1 MFRALA
7 VLLEVLVRMS
17 RAVAVVLVAAV
28 ALPAP
33 AFAKGGAG
41 SGPSGSAAPASF
53 AFVGRYATGLPGTS
67 AETTA
72 FDGDRLYVSNADNG
86 SVDIVDVA
94 DPAAPERRVRL
105 DLRSLAGLGPE
116 ASVTSVAARDGVVAV
131 AVAADPK
138 TDPGQVLVLDRDGQ
152 PLGWAPVGANPDALT
167 FTPDGRRIL
176 VANEGEP
183 SSYLVGPAGDP
194 EGSVSMI
201 TLPPGQAKGAGN
213 RQAALPVRTVRFTD
227 FNVGGRRHAELPAGV
242 RIFGPNAT
250 VAQDLEPEYVSVSP
264 DGRTAYVALQEN
276 NAIAVIE
283 LPSGR
288 LRAIKA
294 LGFQDH
300 GTVPLDASDQDG
312 AINIRTWANVYGMY
326 QPDQV
331 AAFQAAGRTYLLT
344 ANEGDSRSD
353 WPGLTEDVRARS
365 VTTDASFPNRANAQ
379 VGRLTVTTSVPASPA
394 PQSTLYAFGSRSFSI
409 WDADVRQ
416 VWDSADQL
424 EQLVAAANPAFFN
437 STNDANNFDNR
448 SDNKGPEP
456 EGALTAVIA
465 GRTYGFVGLERQG
478 GVVVADLS
486 DPTAPVILQHLQT
499 RSFSGSSVGPDSGP
513 EGMAFVGN
521 GPGGQPLLAVG
532 NEVTG
537 TVTLFTTD

>member
-1 MFRALA
+1 MR
-7 VLLEVLVRMS
+7 VS
-17 RAVAVVLVAAV
+17 HAVAAVLVASA

-33 AFAKGGAG
+33 AFAKGGAESG
-41 SGPSGSAAPASF
+41 SSGSAAPASF
-53 AFVGRYATGLPGTS
+53 GFVGRYATGLPGTS

-72 FDGDRLYVSNADNG
+72 LDGDRLYVSNADNG

-94 DPAAPERRVRL
+94 DPAVPVRLARL

-116 ASVTSVAARDGVVAV
+116 ASVASVTARDGVLAV

-138 TDPGQVLVLDRDGQ
+138 IEPGKVLVLDRDGQ
-152 PLGWAPVGANPDALT
+152 PVGWAPVGTNPDALT

-183 SSYLVGPAGDP
+183 SSYLLGPAGDP
-194 EGSVSMI
+194 EGSVSII

-213 RQAALPVRTVRFTD
+213 RQAALPVRTVGFTD
-227 FNVGGRRHAELPAGV
+227 FNVGGPRHGELPAGV

-250 VAQDLEPEYVSVSP
+250 VAQDLEPEYVAVSP
-264 DGRTAYVALQEN
+264 DGRTAYVTLQEN

-288 LRAIKA
+288 LRAITA

-312 AINIRTWANVYGMY
+312 VINIRTWANVRGMY
-326 QPDQV
+326 QPDQA
-331 AAFQAAGRTYLLT
+331 AAFQVNGRTYLLT
-344 ANEGDSRSD
+344 ANEGDSRTD
-353 WPGLTEDVRARS
+353 WPGLNEEARART
-365 VTTDASFPNRANAQ
+365 VTTDATFPNRANTQ

-394 PQSTLYAFGSRSFSI
+394 PQRTLYAFGSRSFSI
-409 WDADVRQ
+409 WDDDVRQ
-416 VWDSADQL
+416 VWDSKDQL
-424 EQLVAAANPAFFN
+424 ERLVAAANPSFFN
-437 STNDANNFDNR
+437 SNNDANNFDNR

-456 EGALTAVIA
+456 EGALTAVID

-486 DPTAPVILQHLQT
+486 DPTAPVILQYLQT
-499 RSFSGSSVGPDSGP
+499 RVFSGPSAGPDSGP
-513 EGMAFVGN
+513 EGIAFDVS
-521 GPGGQPLLAVG
+521 GPDGRPLLAVG

>member
-1 MFRALA
+1 
-7 VLLEVLVRMS
+7 VDV
-17 RAVAVVLVAAV
+17 VAV
-28 ALPAP
+28 
-33 AFAKGGAG
+33 
-41 SGPSGSAAPASF
+41 
-53 AFVGRYATGLPGTS
+53 
-67 AETTA
+67 
-72 FDGDRLYVSNADNG
+72 SN
-86 SVDIVDVA
+86 
-94 DPAAPERRVRL
+94 PAAPELLARL

-116 ASVTSVAARDGVVAV
+116 ASVTSVQAKDGVVAV

-138 TDPGQVLVLDRDGQ
+138 TDPGKVLVLDRDGR
-152 PLGWAPVGANPDALT
+152 LIGRAPVGANPDALT

-194 EGSVSMI
+194 EGSVSII
-201 TLPPGQAKGAGN
+201 TLPPGQAKGVGN
-213 RQAALPVRTVRFTD
+213 RQASLPVRTVGFTD
-227 FNVGGRRHAELPAGV
+227 FNVGGPRHAELPAGI

-250 VAQDLEPEYVSVSP
+250 VAQDLEPEYVAVSP
-264 DGRTAYVALQEN
+264 DGRTAYVTLQEN
-276 NAIAVIE
+276 NGIAVID

-288 LRAIKA
+288 LLAIRA

-300 GTVPLDASDQDG
+300 SLVPLDASDRDE
-312 AINIRTWANVYGMY
+312 AINIRTWANVHGMY

-331 AAFQAAGRTYLLT
+331 AAFQVDGRTYLLT

-353 WPGLTEDVRARS
+353 WPGLIEEARARD
-365 VTTDASFPNRANAQ
+365 VTTNTSFPNRANTQ
-379 VGRLTVTTSVPASPA
+379 VGRLTVTTSVPASSA

-409 WDADVRQ
+409 WDANVKQ
-416 VWDSADQL
+416 VWDSKDQL
-424 EQLVAAANPAFFN
+424 EQLVAAANPSFFN
-437 STNDANNFDNR
+437 SNNDANNFDNR

-456 EGALTAVIA
+456 EGTLTAVIG

-499 RSFSGSSVGPDSGP
+499 RLFSGATVGPDSGP
-513 EGMAFVGN
+513 EGMSFQDA
-521 GPGGQPLLAVG
+521 GPDGRPLLAVG

-537 TVTLFTTD
+537 TVALFTSDR